1 MTPLQYRDYV
11 QKVYEQ
17 KLHAIDADA
26 TISIATRTLAH
37 SYLSMNYASAL
48 YGFKNNIAMAPMVVG
63 KKGVRRADLNVD
75 TLSYFKPLEQLPIL
89 HSKNQRYY

>member
-1 MTPLQYRDYV
+1 MQSVKEKLDVYGKTFFDDICGMTPLQYRDYV

-26 TISIATRTLAH
+26 TISVATRTLAH

-48 YGFKNNIAMAPMVVG
+48 FDFKGNIAMAPMVVAR
-63 KKGVRRADLNVD
+63 KECDVP
-75 TLSYFKPLEQLPIL
+75 T
-89 HSKNQRYY
+89 